1 MTGRQPRFSKEEH
14 ARLGT
19 AIYEQQVRFGPVET
33 YPEFPQPLGKD
44 PHKTM
49 GIVLSLAYCQGIIR
63 RHRYRLRRNTRY
75 PVPGQ
80 GFRGRNLPPAD
91 KAELGSAH

>member
-1 MTGRQPRFSKEEH
+1 MADWTPLMLPS
-14 ARLGT
+14 ALLT
-19 AIYEQQVRFGPVET
+19 ASAPTIHVHNGAQ
-33 YPEFPQPLGKD
+33 
-44 PHKTM
+44 
-49 GIVLSLAYCQGIIR
+49 SLYAFALRPITSLCTLR
-63 RHRYRLRRNTRY
+63 RWRYRQRRNTRY